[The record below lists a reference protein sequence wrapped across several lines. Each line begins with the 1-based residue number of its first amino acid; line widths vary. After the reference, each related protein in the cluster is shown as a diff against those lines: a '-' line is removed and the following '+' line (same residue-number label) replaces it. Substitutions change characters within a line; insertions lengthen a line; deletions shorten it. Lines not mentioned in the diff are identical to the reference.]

1 MRRLDGVTTS
11 VGMSLSKL
19 LGTVKDREAWCAA
32 VPGVTKSQTQLS
44 DSTTAKA
51 HVSLLPYRIL
61 CVLVTQSCPTLCDP
75 MDWSPLSMKPS
86 VQAPLS
92 MKFSRQEYWSGLPF
106 PFPGI
111 FPTRGSNLGFLPCRQ
126 ILYHL
131 SHQGSP
137 FTPILKPKAKGQS
150 QLPQGNS

>member
-1 MRRLDGVTTS
+1 MRWLDGITDS
-11 VGMSLSKL
+11 MDMNLSKPRE
-19 LGTVKDREAWCAA
+19 TVKDREAWCAA
-32 VPGVTKSQTQLS
+32 VLGVTKSQTQLS

-75 MDWSPLSMKPS
+75 IDWSPLSMKPS

-111 FPTRGSNLGFLPCRQ
+111 FPTRGSNLGVLHCRQ
-126 ILYHL
+126 ILYWL
-131 SHQGSP
+131 SHQRR
-137 FTPILKPKAKGQS
+137 TLK
-150 QLPQGNS
+150 